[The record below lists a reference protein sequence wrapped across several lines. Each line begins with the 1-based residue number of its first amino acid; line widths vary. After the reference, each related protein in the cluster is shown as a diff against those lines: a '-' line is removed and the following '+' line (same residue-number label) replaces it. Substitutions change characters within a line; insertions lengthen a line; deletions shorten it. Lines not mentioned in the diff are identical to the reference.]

1 MPLETLNKFQ
11 AMVRLLYK
19 TEAIKSNYK
28 DWLDSGI
35 VEYITI
41 NPFRIKK
48 TSYMLMCKYK
58 N

>member
-1 MPLETLNKFQ
+1 MPLETLNKLHQ

-48 TSYMLMCKYK
+48 QATC
-58 N
+58 